1 MTLMSSSHSEN
12 SSTCN
17 CNDEQH
23 KEKTVNHKHTDN
35 ECIHEDGTRHKL
47 HRQTS

>member
-1 MTLMSSSHSEN
+1 MIVVILATAMMN
-12 SSTCN
+12 N
-17 CNDEQH
+17 I
-23 KEKTVNHKHTDN
+23 KKKTVNHKHTDN